1 MARGRTEF
9 TKIRGSIFVTVFA
22 RNLTYCQRERAA
34 RVCTGRTR
42 KNFLPTRL
50 AASFRANM
58 DFPTF
63 YFPRLLPGR
72 YPLSNQ
78 PQRLVETIYFTTQT
92 FREFFS
98 NFVSLIERAG
108 SASYLRYITFTRH
121 HCAETLGTCSSRRK
135 KQPFASVPNPS
146 TGKEHRFPARI
157 LHAGFIVSIFMTA
170 DFITKWSAE
179 GLTTGGKFWMFL
191 WGQRGSKSGVIKI

>member
-108 SASYLRYITFTRH
+108 SICELFAVHYIYSTPLCRNTWNVFVATKETALCFRPESLYREGASISCENSTRGF
-121 HCAETLGTCSSRRK
+121 HCL
-135 KQPFASVPNPS
+135 
-146 TGKEHRFPARI
+146 
-157 LHAGFIVSIFMTA
+157 
-170 DFITKWSAE
+170 DFHD
-179 GLTTGGKFWMFL
+179 G
-191 WGQRGSKSGVIKI
+191 